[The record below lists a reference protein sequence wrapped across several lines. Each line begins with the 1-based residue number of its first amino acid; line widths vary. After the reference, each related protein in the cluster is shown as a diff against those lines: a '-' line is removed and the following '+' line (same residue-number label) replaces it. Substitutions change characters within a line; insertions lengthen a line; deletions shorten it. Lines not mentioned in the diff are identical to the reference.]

1 MNKNQYDDKVKNI
14 KELIELGKIREAEK
28 EIELMKNLR
37 PWSLSYICAQVKLM
51 LIKGENKSDC
61 INILDNICQEGY
73 ICDEL
78 AEIFELKQQFYAK
91 DSIQWKLCDF
101 STKLYQKN
109 DKEQVYCEKLEKYK
123 ADFMNSNDTGRWRKI
138 RQLAEA
144 YYIVRNMNMYFVLM
158 MVWCIREDKQ
168 DKYEDYICEEAGQ
181 AFYGMHSH
189 NLGYLAKLLQ
199 DEVSYEFLL
208 IESLKNDNAD
218 ISILSW
224 ALKAVGN
231 KTIIINKPIL
241 CEKYEQDKVKVSML
255 NAEVKAD
262 SIYIH
267 PVLENI
273 NDENEYSIVAAGLI
287 QFLANSLEQDVA
299 LTVFSQDLMMDKI
312 QGVKEHAKH
321 FQRLSESRPKQF
333 SYAMAFAWAGD
344 YCKYMSY
351 IYGFSVR
358 ERIDRPAE
366 CDVSIVIPVRNSVD
380 TLRYTLQTC
389 LNQKC
394 DADYEIVLSDNS
406 DEGNSAIYDLYKE
419 LHDPRIHYYRTPF
432 MMNLTKSFEFAFLQ
446 ARGKFIFSIGA
457 DDGVFPWTVQR
468 IMMALPVMKDS
479 DILQWNRGF
488 YGWPN
493 FNPRQRNILSC
504 NLVENKLPMV
514 VHKRSLR
521 DDFAVNMQNIESGLY
536 GIPFFY
542 INSGFKREYYHK
554 LLQDT
559 GRLWDGSS
567 QDLYMG
573 AINLSINDFCYYLN
587 EPLSVA
593 GMSSNSIGA
602 NNTSTRN
609 SLTAV
614 LNEYSSA
621 NRLFSNQLG
630 CYVQL
635 PSEKLLP
642 NLNGVGHDILGFYR
656 LILRLYDMKIVG
668 TEIIEKF
675 DINNII
681 LKFMKIN
688 DYSDSLFYQRWYSI
702 LACIN
707 EPMNKTSME
716 YFDKYNITINIIEC
730 NNDNKICYI
739 PLKTGYCENDK
750 TIVINVAN
758 FNINDISGAVKL
770 VSNLMDLRL

>member
-51 LIKGENKSDC
+51 LIKGENKRDC

-123 ADFMNSNDTGRWRKI
+123 ADFMNSNDTGRWSKI

-273 NDENEYSIVAAGLI
+273 NDEKEYSIVAAGLI

-536 GIPFFY
+536 GMPFFY

-559 GRLWDGSS
+559 GRLWDGVS
-567 QDLYMG
+567 QDLYIG
-573 AINLSINDFCYYLN
+573 AVNLAINDFCYYLN
-587 EPLSVA
+587 EPLSIA
-593 GMSSNSIGA
+593 GMSEHSLGA
-602 NNTSTRN
+602 
-609 SLTAV
+609 A
-614 LNEYSSA
+614 SSA
-621 NRLFSNQLG
+621 KRDDFLKLLRLVKNNGYQFNRQLG
-630 CYVQL
+630 NYVQL
-635 PSEKLLP
+635 PTEQLLP
-642 NLNGVGHDILGFYR
+642 NIGGVYHDILWFYKS
-656 LILRLYDMKIVG
+656 ILRLYGMEIKKGNI
-668 TEIIEKF
+668 TEIININSIVHKVSNLN
-675 DINNII
+675 DI
-681 LKFMKIN
+681 
-688 DYSDSLFYQRWYSI
+688 DSLFYQRLYNI

-707 EPMNKTSME
+707 ELKNYDCFVNIDEFKI
-716 YFDKYNITINIIEC
+716 DINITEIQYY
-730 NNDNKICYI
+730 DNKVFNSV
-739 PLKTGYCENDK
+739 KTGFFTHNNRL
-750 TIVINVAN
+750 VINAGDFNAN
-758 FNINDISGAVKL
+758 NINDAVKVISSL
-770 VSNLMDLRL
+770 INFSV